1 MLRTAIE
8 KADWWLGDGLERIV
22 SAHHARR
29 LRRLG
34 WQHIMRP
41 QRGWFTTGR
50 AGETGPTGRAD
61 ETVTT
66 GRAGETV
73 AAGRPVRDGNLVQVL
88 IDGGA
93 ALPAM
98 AEAIAGARTYVHI
111 AGWHA
116 SPDFRLTR
124 EPGAPT
130 LRELLGSVA
139 QRVPV
144 RVLLWAGPPLPVFE
158 PTRRRTKATRE
169 ELTRG
174 TAVRCELDARE
185 RTMHCHHEKLVIIDD
200 EVAFVGGMDF
210 TALQGDRH
218 DSTAHLPDRRLGWHD
233 VVARLR
239 GPIVADVAGHF
250 RQRWTEVAGEPL
262 PEPAVP
268 PAAGHMPVQ
277 FVRTVPEKTY
287 RFAERGEFTILDAY
301 LRALRSAESLI
312 YLENQFLWSPEIV
325 EILVD
330 KLQRPPRDRFRLVL
344 VLPRRPSN
352 GSDTTRGQLARLLA
366 ADAGAG
372 RLLAT
377 TITAHDRTAT
387 TSVYVHA
394 KIGIVDD
401 TWLTIGSANL
411 NEHSL
416 FNDTEVN
423 IVVTD
428 PGLARDTRLAL
439 WSEHLQ
445 LPADQING
453 DPAAV
458 VDTQWRPIAQEQ
470 ATLDG
475 RNAARTHRLTLL
487 PGISRRT
494 ERLKGPIR
502 GLLVDG

>member
-1 MLRTAIE
+1 MLRTVLE

-22 SAHHARR
+22 TAHHARR
-29 LRRLG
+29 LRRHG
-34 WQHIMRP
+34 WDHIMEPRP
-41 QRGWFTTGR
+41 GWY
-50 AGETGPTGRAD
+50 AG
-61 ETVTT
+61 
-66 GRAGETV
+66 
-73 AAGRPVRDGNLVQVL
+73 GRPVRDGNHVRVLV
-88 IDGGA
+88 DGSV
-93 ALPAM
+93 ALPEM
-98 AEAIAGARTYVHI
+98 AAAIAGAKSYVHI

-124 EPGAPT
+124 EPRAPT

-139 QRVPV
+139 GRVPV

-158 PTRRRTKATRE
+158 PTRRRVKAARE
-169 ELTRG
+169 AFTRG
-174 TAVRCELDARE
+174 TEVRCVLDARE
-185 RTMHCHHEKLVIIDD
+185 RTMHCHHEKLVIVDD

-218 DSTAHLPDRRLGWHD
+218 DSNAHLPDRRLGWHD
-233 VVARLR
+233 VVTRLR

-250 RQRWTEVAGEPL
+250 RQRWTEVGGPL
-262 PEPAVP
+262 PEPVVQ
-268 PAAGHMPVQ
+268 PATGPTPVQ
-277 FVRTVPEKTY
+277 LVRTVPEKTY
-287 RFAERGEFTILDAY
+287 RFAERGEFSILDAY
-301 LRALRSAESLI
+301 LRALRSAESLV

-344 VLPRRPSN
+344 VLPRRPSS
-352 GSDTTRGQLARLLA
+352 GADTTRGQLGRLLA
-366 ADAGAG
+366 ADDGAG

-377 TITAHDRTAT
+377 TITAHDGTAT
-387 TSVYVHA
+387 ASVYVHA
-394 KIGIVDD
+394 KVGIVDD

-445 LPADQING
+445 LPAGQIDG
-453 DPAAV
+453 DPADV
-458 VDTQWRPIAQEQ
+458 VDTRWRPIAQEQ
-470 ATLDG
+470 SDIEG
-475 RNAARTHRLTLL
+475 RDAVRTHRLVLL
-487 PGISRRT
+487 PGVSRRT
-494 ERLKGPIR
+494 ERLNGPVR